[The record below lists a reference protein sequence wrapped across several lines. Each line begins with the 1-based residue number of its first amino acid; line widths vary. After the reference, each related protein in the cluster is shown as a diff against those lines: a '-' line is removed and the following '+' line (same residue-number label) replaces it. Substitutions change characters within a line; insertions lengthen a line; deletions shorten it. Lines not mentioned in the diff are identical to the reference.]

1 MPKYGGRRYTHRKKP
16 VWLFILLGAAA
27 LVLALF
33 LTGVLSLPAAS
44 GGEANAPSP
53 SPVITTAPPS
63 PTEALPTPPPEVS
76 PDPSATPVQ
85 GAGVTGAGRPVN
97 APKTSYALA
106 MELRPS
112 HNRLYAMLRVEYENV
127 TGDTLYELPFH
138 LHPNAYQ
145 SDSAPGNEEASDSYK
160 GDFDAGGIIVS
171 SVSLNGDLAYF
182 KVSDDGMLLIV
193 PFVKELLPGE
203 RAEVSIEFVLDVP
216 ERDGRFGRTE
226 LGYQLGNF
234 LPILAVYQDSGWVKD
249 GYAPI
254 GDPYYSEVADYRVA
268 FTYPAEYSLA
278 TTGTITGTEKKGSS
292 VTSYVAASRVRD
304 FACMLGLSM
313 QQAKETQ
320 GEVAIYSYALSDGS
334 ATRAA
339 NIAKNVLS
347 TLSPIL
353 GNYPYSTLT
362 IAQADMAYAGMEYP
376 NLLMVQR
383 QLYLAGRELEL
394 ELTIAHEIIHQ
405 WFYGLVGSDQY
416 NAPWL
421 DESLT
426 SYLSLVYF
434 ERTGNTAA
442 YGALSNRYLIER
454 AALGTKIDGALPF
467 YATEDAYVNS
477 AYWRGAAMFASLRE
491 KIGDEA
497 FFNGLR
503 AYIEQ
508 NAYGIA
514 TKAELVSAFEQAA
527 NTQLAEWFE
536 SQLAL
541 PGGAGTPA
549 GA

>member
-1 MPKYGGRRYTHRKKP
+1 MPKYGGRRYTQKNNP
-16 VWLFILLGAAA
+16 VWLFVSLGAAA
-27 LVLALF
+27 LVLTLF
-33 LTGVLSLPAAS
+33 LTGVFSLPTNS
-44 GGEANAPSP
+44 GESNTPSP
-53 SPVITTAPPS
+53 SPAITNAPPS
-63 PTEALPTPPPEVS
+63 PTQAVPTPAPETS

-85 GAGVTGAGRPVN
+85 GEAPAGAGRPTN

-145 SDSAPGNEEASDSYK
+145 NASAPGNGEASDSYSGNFDV
-160 GDFDAGGIIVS
+160 GDVIVS

-182 KVSDDGMLLIV
+182 KISDDGMLLTV
-193 PFVKELLPGE
+193 PFIKELLPGE
-203 RAEVSIEFVLDVP
+203 RAEVAIEFVVDVP

-234 LPILAVYQDSGWVKD
+234 LPILAVYQDGGWITD

-278 TTGTITGTEKKGSS
+278 TTGTVTGTEKNGASA
-292 VTSYVAASRVRD
+292 TSYVAATRVRE

-320 GEVAIYSYALSDGS
+320 GDVTIYSYALSDGS

-339 NIAKNVLS
+339 GIAKNVLS

-383 QLYLAGRELEL
+383 ELYLAGRELEL

-442 YGALSNRYLIER
+442 YGALSSRYLVER
-454 AALGTKIDGALPF
+454 AALGGKIDGALPS

-477 AYWRGAAMFASLRE
+477 SYWRGAAMFAALRE

-503 AYIEQ
+503 AYIED
-508 NAYGIA
+508 NAYGVA

-527 NTQLAEWFE
+527 NAELAEWFDA
-536 SQLAL
+536 QLAP
-541 PGGAGTPA
+541 PGGAGA
-549 GA
+549 ADAA